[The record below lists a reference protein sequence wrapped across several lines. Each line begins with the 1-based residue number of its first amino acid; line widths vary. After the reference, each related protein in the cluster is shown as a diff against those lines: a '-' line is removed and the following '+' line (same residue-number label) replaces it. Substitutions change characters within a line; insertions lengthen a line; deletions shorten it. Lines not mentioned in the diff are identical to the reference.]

1 MKSLQAS
8 AKPRSMWSLCVV
20 AMCALVMILF
30 SAPGMAQSAL
40 GSGRLEGTVVD
51 PSGAVLADAT
61 VTARN
66 QATGVSETTKCGAD
80 GHFVFLYLVPGTYEV
95 SIVKSGFQNV
105 LYKDV
110 VVNVGTTATIRPQMT
125 LGKVESVVTVTAAPP
140 LVDPTQSSL
149 STVVDSKASNPSR

>member
-8 AKPRSMWSLCVV
+8 AKPRSMWPLCAV

-30 SAPGMAQSAL
+30 SASGMAQSAL

-80 GHFVFLYLVPGTYEV
+80 GHFRASITPSICGRQVDHPRGARSRQRLRAAVCLSRVLVCARV
-95 SIVKSGFQNV
+95 
-105 LYKDV
+105 
-110 VVNVGTTATIRPQMT
+110 
-125 LGKVESVVTVTAAPP
+125 
-140 LVDPTQSSL
+140 
-149 STVVDSKASNPSR
+149 